1 MILGTGTCK
10 LKYKKIIKEKD
21 KAIEKNVENC
31 DELYV
36 KKYCKKE
43 KNVF

>member
-1 MILGTGTCK
+1 MK
-10 LKYKKIIKEKD
+10 EKYKIIYK
-21 KAIEKNVENC
+21 KNVENC

-43 KNVF
+43 RNVF